1 VQFQVSARHGH
12 LSATNQ
18 DLVKEKVDVIKRH
31 FDRITSIQ
39 VTVDLQHKDEIEV
52 ELRVLV
58 EHADEFIA
66 TARTSEL
73 SSTLDAV
80 VDKIDSQVR
89 KHKEKVRDHHKTSHK
104 HIPTPTE
111 SEPE

>member
-1 VQFQVSARHGH
+1 VQILVSARHGH
-12 LSATNQ
+12 LSAANQ
-18 DLVKEKVDVIKRH
+18 DLVKDKVDVVKRH

-39 VTVDLQHKDEIEV
+39 VTVDLEHKDEVRV

-58 EHADEFIA
+58 EHAEELVA
-66 TARTSEL
+66 TATTSEL
-73 SSTLDAV
+73 SSALDAV

-89 KHKEKVRDHHKTSHK
+89 KHKERVRDHQKTSHK
-104 HIPTPTE
+104 HLPPPTE